1 MLISL
6 ENSLRQEEA
15 TLLLLQKLRDSQSGN
30 NSSNSRSTSKATLS
44 SSQTSSSLSN
54 NVSASSQK
62 PVSTQSSSQRPS
74 SAAQPAKSTISL
86 VVTLLLAAS
95 STVPQPSSPIS
106 APKVTKQAA
115 LQSLE
120 QLFTT
125 KKAGLRKQLERN
137 LEKVSLPRPT
147 TGTGFC
153 EIAFI
158 PSTLTTEFTSLLGLE
173 EVVKSIQV
181 ISSSLT
187 SFLDKLF

>member
-1 MLISL
+1 MQTTHLVPARRPRARLIPRNLRLLWTITSARVIKNRPLVRVLPKGPPQLPSRQKVRFCSVSIVSL
-6 ENSLRQEEA
+6 A
-15 TLLLLQKLRDSQSGN
+15 I
-30 NSSNSRSTSKATLS
+30 
-44 SSQTSSSLSN
+44 
-54 NVSASSQK
+54 
-62 PVSTQSSSQRPS
+62 P
-74 SAAQPAKSTISL
+74 PA
-86 VVTLLLAAS
+86 VH
-95 STVPQPSSPIS
+95 QPSSPIS

-120 QLFTT
+120 QLYAT

-181 ISSSLT
+181 IFPFQNAILFCL
-187 SFLDKLF
+187 SFNHYFST